1 MDIFWALR
9 GGVWR
14 AAVAAGTMSGLLWVA
29 GAEAAQPA
37 GATAQRATRPT
48 ANAVQAEQPAA
59 PPAAAAILLDD
70 RDARETRQAFN
81 EVLRKHPPALGRVLK
96 LDPSLLSNPDY
107 LDAYPALAGF
117 LAQHPEVARSPAF
130 FLADVEI
137 DTDEERRADS
147 PAMAVFRQIL
157 DAISVL
163 VVMLI
168 LVGTGLWLIRTLID
182 YRRWSRLSR
191 VQAEVHGKLLD
202 RLSNNDD
209 LVAYMKTDAGRRF
222 LESAPIPLEAEPART
237 LGAPYGRILWSLQA
251 GVVVLALGL
260 GLRFVAR
267 TVPADVAWSLAT
279 LGALGVAVGLGFIAS
294 GGLSYLLSQ
303 RLGLLTPPAERP
315 PAPAER
321 GGNA

>member
-1 MDIFWALR
+1 MDTFVTRGVAWRSVVVTGALAAALCVTAAEAVQP
-9 GGVWR
+9 GGASASGTGRR
-14 AAVAAGTMSGLLWVA
+14 AAPAV
-29 GAEAAQPA
+29 QPA
-37 GATAQRATRPT
+37 PAPEATP
-48 ANAVQAEQPAA
+48 
-59 PPAAAAILLDD
+59 ILLDD

-96 LDPSLLSNPDY
+96 LDPSLLSSPDY
-107 LDAYPALAGF
+107 LAAYPALAAF
-117 LAQHPEVARSPAF
+117 LTQHPEVARSPAF
-130 FLADVEI
+130 FLADVET
-137 DTDEERRADS
+137 DTDEVRRADS

-267 TVPADVAWSLAT
+267 TVPAEVAWSLAT

-303 RLGLLTPPAERP
+303 RLGLLTPPVERP
-315 PAPAER
+315 SDPAER